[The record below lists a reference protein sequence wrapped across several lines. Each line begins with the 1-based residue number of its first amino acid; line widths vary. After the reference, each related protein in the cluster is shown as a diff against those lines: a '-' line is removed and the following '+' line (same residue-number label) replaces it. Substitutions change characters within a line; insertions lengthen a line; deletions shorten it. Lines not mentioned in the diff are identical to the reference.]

1 MLIHNIIKINY
12 VRDGYL
18 PNHPY
23 HLISDAEMFEAFISR
38 NSNNDITGYFADKYP
53 CVDPSLQVDYDTL
66 VDAIFYHI
74 NAYLSDKSGVEKCV
88 PDWVYSYMIGS
99 TVSVDSELLDRH
111 DLLVLMNLDNIED
124 EITKEVCEFCLS
136 ISKDWVKKMPKEK
149 ADHRPPTIFGEPHV
163 IKALRL
169 LNTGM

>member
-23 HLISDAEMFEAFISR
+23 HLISDREMFDAFLTRRARSGIV
-38 NSNNDITGYFADKYP
+38 GYFADKYP
-53 CVDPSLQVDYDTL
+53 CVDLSLKLEYEAL
-66 VDAIFYHI
+66 IDAICYHI
-74 NAYLSDKSGVEKCV
+74 DAYLDDKTGTKKV

-99 TVSVDSELLDRH
+99 TVSVDSDLLDRH
-111 DLLVLMNLDNIED
+111 DLLVLMNLDNVED
-124 EITKEVCEFCLS
+124 EITKEVCENCLE
-136 ISKDWVKKMPKEK
+136 ISRDWIKKLPKDK
-149 ADHRPPTIFGEPHV
+149 ADHRPPTMFGEPHV